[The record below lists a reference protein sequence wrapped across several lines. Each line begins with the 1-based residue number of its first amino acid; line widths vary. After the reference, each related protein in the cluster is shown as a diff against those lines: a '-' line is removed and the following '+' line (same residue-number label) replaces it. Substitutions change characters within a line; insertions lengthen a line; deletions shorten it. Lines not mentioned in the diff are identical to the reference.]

1 MPSRPRSRSY
11 AWALHSELSD
21 SPNALSERAWQGLEY
36 ARELAR
42 QAPLRSRQALRNQP
56 ALEPHGERQLAAQ
69 EGISLAVLRTRIARA
84 RAELFGSLS
93 DSGIYKRKTRRRLQR
108 ARAFKGRPCTEPTC
122 QASLPSWARS
132 NRRYCDLHAS
142 PRARTQR
149 HRAHASGN
157 QPPPTPA
164 RRSSSAQT
172 RG

>member
-1 MPSRPRSRSY
+1 MSEPS
-11 AWALHSELSD
+11 
-21 SPNALSERAWQGLEY
+21 WQGLEY
-36 ARELAR
+36 ARELAQ
-42 QAPLRSRQALRNQP
+42 QAPLRSRQGLRNQP
-56 ALEPHGERQLAAQ
+56 ALEPRDERQLAAR

-108 ARAFKGRPCTEPTC
+108 ARAFKGRPCKEPTC
-122 QASLPSWARS
+122 QASLPGWARS
-132 NRRYCDLHAS
+132 NRRYCELHAS

-157 QPPPTPA
+157 QPPSTPA
-164 RRSSSAQT
+164 SRSNGAQT